1 MPIILSANIN
11 IPIIICFNVPQKVA
25 PEPDASYRHQW
36 DSSIIVPG
44 YLNMLLERICKVS
57 LNLVG
62 TNSVLK
68 HSPQIFSIFRSALWE
83 GHSRSLTLACFI
95 FQKAVLFFVWDHF
108 DHLTIKPFSR
118 RHLACPCGQLGFSVE
133 LEDVDFGAGA
143 SFLGQVLV
151 VPGLFL
157 THAFSGVSPLVQ

>member
-36 DSSIIVPG
+36 DSSIIVTG
-44 YLNMLLERICKVS
+44 YLNTLLERICKVS

-68 HSPQIFSIFRSALWE
+68 HSPNFQYFQVGAL
-83 GHSRSLTLACFI
+83 GRP
-95 FQKAVLFFVWDHF
+95 FQKFDVSLLYLSKSSFDFLFGII
-108 DHLTIKPFSR
+108 LTIWPLNLSPEGIWPVHVDNSDF
-118 RHLACPCGQLGFSVE
+118 QLSLKMST
-133 LEDVDFGAGA
+133 LEQGLHFWG
-143 SFLGQVLV
+143 SSWWFLGR
-151 VPGLFL
+151 
-157 THAFSGVSPLVQ
+157 S